1 MALASLSSSLSSL
14 AWAGAAAIGERRVEE
29 RSFPCKAESCFSS
42 KAIARLRDPAGS
54 TRFSL
59 GSPAMTTIRVTAET
73 PLAPEQVLRAARDF
87 SSRRA
92 EVFPAVSMERMEVH
106 ELGDTSAD
114 VTEGT
119 STGIGVNWE
128 RCHYDWSREGIV
140 TATVT
145 DSNVYAVPG
154 SSWEITAR
162 LKNGAT
168 EVEMAWIREFRHG
181 LRGRLFGTAFR
192 LFGNRIFRGYGQ
204 NVIENLERLEGP
216 GSS

>member
-1 MALASLSSSLSSL
+1 
-14 AWAGAAAIGERRVEE
+14 
-29 RSFPCKAESCFSS
+29 
-42 KAIARLRDPAGS
+42 
-54 TRFSL
+54 
-59 GSPAMTTIRVTAET
+59 MTTIRVTIET

-106 ELGDTSAD
+106 ELGDTSAE

-119 STGIGVNWE
+119 STGIGTNWE
-128 RCHYDWSREGIV
+128 RCDYDWSREGIV

-162 LKNGAT
+162 RKNSAT

-192 LFGNRIFRGYGQ
+192 LFGNRIFRGYGHD
-204 NVIENLERLEGP
+204 VIENLERLEGP

>member
-1 MALASLSSSLSSL
+1 MH
-14 AWAGAAAIGERRVEE
+14 
-29 RSFPCKAESCFSS
+29 
-42 KAIARLRDPAGS
+42 
-54 TRFSL
+54 
-59 GSPAMTTIRVTAET
+59 
-73 PLAPEQVLRAARDF
+73 Q
-87 SSRRA
+87 
-92 EVFPAVSMERMEVH
+92 
-106 ELGDTSAD
+106 LGDSSAE

-119 STGIGVNWE
+119 STGIGANWE
-128 RCHYDWSREGIV
+128 RCDYDWSREGIV

-162 LKNGAT
+162 PKNSAT

-192 LFGNRIFRGYGQ
+192 VFGNRIFRGYGHD
-204 NVIENLERLEGP
+204 VIENLEKVEGP